1 MGRSR
6 SRSPILILALA
17 AIAIL
22 ALLLNLFSQTPISQ
36 GPASVLIA
44 PVQQMMSEAGRIINN
59 LFRSTGELVDL
70 RARAEALQ
78 RQVTALQAENVRLRE
93 FQAEVKQ
100 YRDLLKF
107 ANDNPTYELV
117 GADVIGVGDTI
128 RCKDTDPT
136 APNAGKCANVIAGDT
151 SPFVRY
157 ITINVGERDGIEI
170 GMPVV
175 GGGLALV
182 GRVSKVNYSTS
193 QVQLLTDPASFINV
207 RLVESRASGTVA
219 GTSEG
224 VLLLQNVLQTEEL
237 KPGDLIVT
245 SGLGG
250 TLPQALPVGVVERVI
265 SQDLETSQQAI
276 VRPGVDFD
284 RLEAVLVITRPR
296 ASQALPPTPTPPSR

>member
-1 MGRSR
+1 MGRPR
-6 SRSPILILALA
+6 SRSPALIAGLLVISGILLA
-17 AIAIL
+17 ANFL
-22 ALLLNLFSQTPISQ
+22 SQSPISQ
-36 GPASVLIA
+36 GPLSMLIA
-44 PVQQMMSEAGRIINN
+44 PIQQVMNEAGRVINN
-59 LFRSTGELVDL
+59 FFRSSGELMDL

-78 RQVTALQAENVRLRE
+78 REVTMLQDENRRLRE

-107 ANDNPTYELV
+107 ANDNPAYEWV
-117 GADVIGVGDTI
+117 GADVIGIGDAV
-128 RCKDTDPT
+128 RCKDKAPT
-136 APNAGKCANVIAGDT
+136 APDAGKCANVIAGDP

-157 ITINVGERDGIEI
+157 LTIDVGERDGIQV

-175 GGGLALV
+175 SGGSALV
-182 GRVSKVNYSTS
+182 GRIGKVSQTTS

-207 RLVESRASGTVA
+207 RLVESRATGTVA

-224 VLLLQNVLQTEEL
+224 ILLLQNVPQTEEL
-237 KPGDLIVT
+237 NPGDLIVT

-265 SQDLETSQQAI
+265 SMDVETSRQAI

-284 RLEAVLVITRPR
+284 RLEVVLVVTWPLT
-296 ASQALPPTPTPPSR
+296 SQTPPATPSAPQP

>member
-1 MGRSR
+1 MGRPR
-6 SRSPILILALA
+6 SRSPIL
-17 AIAIL
+17 AIALL
-22 ALLLNLFSQTPISQ
+22 AISAVLLLLGFLAQAPIAQ
-36 GPASVLIA
+36 GPLSVVIG
-44 PVQQMMSEAGRIINN
+44 PIQQGMSNAGRIINDF
-59 LFRSTGELVDL
+59 FRSTGELVAL

-78 RQVTALQAENVRLRE
+78 REVTALRAENVRLRE

-107 ANDNPTYELV
+107 ANDNPAYELV
-117 GADVIGVGDTI
+117 GADVIGFGDAV
-128 RCKDTDPT
+128 RCKDKTPT
-136 APNAGKCANVIAGDT
+136 MSGAGKCANVIAGDV

-157 ITINVGERDGIEI
+157 ITIDVGERDGIQV

-175 GGGLALV
+175 AGGLALV
-182 GRVSKVNYSTS
+182 GRVGEVSYATS

-207 RLVESRASGTVA
+207 RLIESRASGTVA

-224 VLLLQNVLQTEEL
+224 ILLLQNVPQGEAL
-237 KPGDLIVT
+237 KAGDLIVT

-265 SQDLETSQQAI
+265 SQDVETTRQAI

-284 RLEAVLVITRPR
+284 KLEAVLVITRPL
-296 ASQALPPTPTPPSR
+296 ASQALPPTPTP

>member
-1 MGRSR
+1 MSRRR

-17 AIAIL
+17 VIAIL
-22 ALLLNLFSQTPISQ
+22 ALLLNLFSQAPIAQ
-36 GPASVLIA
+36 GPASVLIG
-44 PVQQMMSEAGRIINN
+44 PIQQAMSEAGRTINS
-59 LFRSTGELVDL
+59 LFRSSGELVDL

-117 GADVIGVGDTI
+117 GADVIGIGDTI
-128 RCKDTDPT
+128 RCKDIDPA

-157 ITINVGERDGIEI
+157 IVINAGAREGIEI

-182 GRVSKVNYSTS
+182 GRVSKVNYSTAH
-193 QVQLLTDPASFINV
+193 VQLLTDPASFINV
-207 RLVESRASGTVA
+207 RVVESRALGTVA

-224 VLLLQNVLQTEEL
+224 TLLLQNVLQTEEL
-237 KPGDLIVT
+237 KSGDLIVT

-250 TLPQALPVGVVERVI
+250 TLPQALPVGIVERVV
-265 SQDLETSQQAI
+265 SQNVETSQQAI

-284 RLEAVLVITRPR
+284 KLEAVLVITRPR
-296 ASQALPPTPTPPSR
+296 ASQMLPPTPPAPSR

>member
-1 MGRSR
+1 MGRPR
-6 SRSPILILALA
+6 SASPILVS
-17 AIAIL
+17 
-22 ALLLNLFSQTPISQ
+22 LLLAISVILLMLNFLSRTPITQ
-36 GPASVLIA
+36 GPLSIVVGPLQRAVSDVA
-44 PVQQMMSEAGRIINN
+44 RAFNN
-59 LFRSTGELVDL
+59 FFRSAEGLVDL
-70 RARAEALQ
+70 RARTEALQ
-78 RQVTALQAENVRLRE
+78 REVSALRAENIRLRE
-93 FQAEVKQ
+93 FQAEVRQ

-107 ANDNPTYELV
+107 ANDNPAYELV
-117 GADVIGVGDTI
+117 GADVIGIGDAI
-128 RCKDTDPT
+128 RCKDTPPT
-136 APNAGKCANVIAGDT
+136 ASDAGKCANVIAGEV
-151 SPFVRY
+151 SPFLRY
-157 ITINVGERDGIEI
+157 VTIDVGERDGIRI

-175 GGGLALV
+175 AGGGALV
-182 GRVSKVNYSTS
+182 GRIGEVSYATS

-265 SQDLETSQQAI
+265 SQDVETSRQAI

-284 RLEAVLVITRPR
+284 KLETVLVITRPL
-296 ASQALPPTPTPPSR
+296 ASQATPPISTAP

>member
-1 MGRSR
+1 MIG
-6 SRSPILILALA
+6 PI
-17 AIAIL
+17 
-22 ALLLNLFSQTPISQ
+22 QR
-36 GPASVLIA
+36 V
-44 PVQQMMSEAGRIINN
+44 MSDAGRIINDF
-59 LFRSTGELVDL
+59 FRSTGDLVDL

-78 RQVTALQAENVRLRE
+78 REVTALQAENVRLRE

-107 ANDNPTYELV
+107 ANDNPAYELV
-117 GADVIGVGDTI
+117 GADVIGVGDAV
-128 RCKDTDPT
+128 RCKDKAPT
-136 APNAGKCANVIAGDT
+136 APDAGKCANVIAGDV

-157 ITINVGERDGIEI
+157 ITIDVGERDGIQV

-175 GGGLALV
+175 AGGLALV
-182 GRVSKVNYSTS
+182 GRVGEVSYATS

-224 VLLLQNVLQTEEL
+224 ILLLQNVPQTEEL

-250 TLPQALPVGVVERVI
+250 TLPQALPIGIVERVI
-265 SQDLETSQQAI
+265 SQDVETSRQAI

-284 RLEAVLVITRPR
+284 KLEAVLVITRPL
-296 ASQALPPTPTPPSR
+296 ASQAMPPTPAASTP